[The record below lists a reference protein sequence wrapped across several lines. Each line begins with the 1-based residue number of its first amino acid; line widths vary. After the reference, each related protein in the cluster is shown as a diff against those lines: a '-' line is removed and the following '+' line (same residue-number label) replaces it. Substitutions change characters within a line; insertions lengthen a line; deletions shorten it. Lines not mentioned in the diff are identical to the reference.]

1 MVSIAQLD
9 RPSAALHSVA
19 GPSHNDPSNKK
30 QSNRIKS
37 SSSSSSNNNNSS
49 SSKVVVM
56 PKALPP
62 WHIVVVLGVTAAD
75 VCNISCKR
83 FKGSLADDL
92 LQNDVSAY
100 QCSRMF

>member
-37 SSSSSSNNNNSS
+37 SSSSSNNSS
-49 SSKVVVM
+49 SSSTRVVM